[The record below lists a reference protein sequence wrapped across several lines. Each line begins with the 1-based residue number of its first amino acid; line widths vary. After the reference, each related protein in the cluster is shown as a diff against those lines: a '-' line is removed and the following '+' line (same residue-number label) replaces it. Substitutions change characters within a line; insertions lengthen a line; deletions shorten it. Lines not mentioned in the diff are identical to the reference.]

1 MLTHM
6 ALFHYKKE
14 IVMEDYKNIIEKLK
28 DDERFVEI
36 VQETLNERTSK
47 EIIKDAQQWKQL
59 LKETQ
64 GLRQKY
70 ENLIAEMKIMREE
83 IIRATWG
90 NKFRHKIARLLLR

>member
-1 MLTHM
+1 
-6 ALFHYKKE
+6 
-14 IVMEDYKNIIEKLK
+14 MENYKNIIEKLK

-47 EIIKDAQQWKQL
+47 EILNDAQQWKQL

-64 GLRQKY
+64 GLRQNY

-83 IIRATWG
+83 GIRATWG
-90 NKFRHKIARLLLR
+90 NKFRHKLARLLLR

>member
-1 MLTHM
+1 M